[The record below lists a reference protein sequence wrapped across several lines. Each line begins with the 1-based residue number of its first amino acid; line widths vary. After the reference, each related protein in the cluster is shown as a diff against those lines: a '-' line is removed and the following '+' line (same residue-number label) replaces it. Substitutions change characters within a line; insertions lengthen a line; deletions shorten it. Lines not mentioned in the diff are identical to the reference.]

1 MESQAV
7 SYNVNETKRQGRI
20 AHHHADA
27 TVPHIVAL
35 LGSTFHA
42 AKISIYFDISKY
54 FEEYLHKSRFYPLL
68 PPILHNPVPCGNAT
82 GRRVSGRSS
91 SAGLLPEGRKN
102 ADGLLG
108 DAYDAAHGLVVH
120 AHFIEDEKEKQA
132 LADCISKRFR
142 TFAATNNIELCQS
155 LPEHIRLNQAG
166 IY

>member
-1 MESQAV
+1 M
-7 SYNVNETKRQGRI
+7 NETKRQGRI

-68 PPILHNPVPCGNAT
+68 PPILHNPEPCGKAT
-82 GRRVSGRSS
+82 GRRTQFGRSTS
-91 SAGLLPEGRKN
+91 GCLLPKGRKN

-108 DAYDAAHGLVVH
+108 DAHDAADGFIVFP
-120 AHFIEDEKEKQA
+120 HFVEEMEESVEA
-132 LADCISKRFR
+132 
-142 TFAATNNIELCQS
+142 
-155 LPEHIRLNQAG
+155 
-166 IY
+166 

>member
-1 MESQAV
+1 MK
-7 SYNVNETKRQGRI
+7 ETKRQGRI

-68 PPILHNPVPCGNAT
+68 PPILHNPVPCGKAT
-82 GRRVSGRSS
+82 GRRTQFGRSS

-108 DAYDAAHGLVVH
+108 DAHDAAYVLVFQ
-120 AHFIEDEKEKQA
+120 AHLVEDEEGGVE
-132 LADCISKRFR
+132 
-142 TFAATNNIELCQS
+142 NNLLI
-155 LPEHIRLNQAG
+155 IRKSRGTRCN
-166 IY
+166 ICV